1 MTYFK
6 RILAICLSM
15 SLVSPMVAS
24 ADTNT
29 ASWLKWK
36 YTKLSAH
43 RGAQLIA
50 PENSLAGVQGAKQL
64 GYAFIEIDVRKTAD
78 NKYVLM
84 HDPTID
90 RTTTG
95 YGAVA
100 DKKLKQLQVY
110 HLVDKNN
117 KVTTEQIPLLKDVL
131 ASAKKYN
138 IGVNIDGSKGDFGN
152 EEYAKGIVTLV
163 KKANMYNK
171 TFFVISNSSARAK
184 FNKRYPNAT
193 ISFIGNPKKTLTS
206 DIKKLKKYKYA
217 IYTTHINN
225 IDSATA
231 KKIRASGLRIH
242 IYGVNTQSA
251 YKRAKSYK
259 PLLVET
265 DKLKP

>member
-36 YTKLSAH
+36 NTKLSAH
-43 RGAQLIA
+43 RGAQVVA
-50 PENSLAGVQGAKQL
+50 PENSLAGVQGAKEL

-78 NKYVLM
+78 NQYVLM
-84 HDPTID
+84 HDKTID

-95 YGAVA
+95 YGSVA
-100 DKKLKQLQVY
+100 SQKLKPLRVY

-117 KVTTEQIPLLKDVL
+117 RLTTEQIPTLKDVL

-138 IGVNIDGSKGDFGN
+138 VGVNIDGSKGDFGDQK
-152 EEYAKGIVTLV
+152 YAKGIVTLV

-171 TFFVISNSSARAK
+171 TFFVISDSKARAK
-184 FNKRYPNAT
+184 FNKNYPNAT
-193 ISFIGNPKKTLTS
+193 ISFIGNPKKSVAS
-206 DIKKLKKYKYA
+206 DIKKLKKYKHA

-225 IDSATA
+225 LDAATA

-242 IYGVNTQSA
+242 IYGVNTKSA